1 MPISAA
7 IATAIGK
14 TYFIGSVVASV
25 NASRI
30 SPVAYET
37 DDNASDA
44 KTGSASTFGSSV
56 CSSWWLEK
64 ARPSKTRLAPEPV
77 EPLVWV
83 RLLSRCYGPPATAG
97 LRCHDRAAA
106 QRWPAPGSVTISAGA
121 DAS

>member
-14 TYFIGSVVASV
+14 TYFVGSVVASV

-56 CSSWWLEK
+56 GSSWWLEN
-64 ARPSKTRLAPEPV
+64 ARPSKTRLATEPV
-77 EPLVWV
+77 ETLVWV
-83 RLLSRCYGPPATAG
+83 LILSRCYGPPATDRAS
-97 LRCHDRAAA
+97 CHDASATHRY
-106 QRWPAPGSVTISAGA
+106 PTPGSVTITAGGA
-121 DAS
+121 AR